1 MTQHPAIAPKL
12 PLPLLIHATPMSPVP
27 NRRNILIVR
36 GAYAPRA
43 SARLPSENLVR
54 TLLKLCFQRGKNCG
68 LTDRANPCA
77 PCISLSLPWHCADE
91 NVQKIRT
98 QRSRLTCINRLPRQA
113 AALLFQAIIQSADA
127 AADASTDSA
136 AARSRHSGYFCLP
149 IARSGFGAHTM
160 QAASNSTWL
169 PIRLSNCY
177 HESGCSGSNRPGHL
191 RGCTRPVS
199 KSWLPAAGRRCD
211 H

>member
-1 MTQHPAIAPKL
+1 MTQHPATAPKL

-68 LTDRANPCA
+68 LTDRANRCA
-77 PCISLSLPWHCADE
+77 QCVSLSSPWHCADE

-98 QRSRLTCINRLPRQA
+98 QRSRVTCINRLPRQA
-113 AALLFQAIIQSADA
+113 AALLFPATFSPPMLLQMQVPTPPQPSHDIPATFAYQWLSP
-127 AADASTDSA
+127 ASVLIPRKLPATA
-136 AARSRHSGYFCLP
+136 PCCL
-149 IARSGFGAHTM
+149 
-160 QAASNSTWL
+160 
-169 PIRLSNCY
+169 
-177 HESGCSGSNRPGHL
+177 SGCQTATVGLNALGQIDQDTCVAIHARVTALEAGSGSEN
-191 RGCTRPVS
+191 
-199 KSWLPAAGRRCD
+199 
-211 H
+211 

>member
-1 MTQHPAIAPKL
+1 
-12 PLPLLIHATPMSPVP
+12 MSPVP

-36 GAYAPRA
+36 GAYVPRA

-68 LTDRANPCA
+68 LTDRANCCA
-77 PCISLSLPWHCADE
+77 QCVSLSSPWHCADE

-98 QRSRLTCINRLPRQA
+98 ERSRVTCISRLPRQA
-113 AALLFQAIIQSADA
+113 AVPLFPVNIQPTDA

-136 AARSRHSGYFCLP
+136 AAKPRHACYFCLP
-149 IARSGFGAHTM
+149 MAQPGFGAHSA
-160 QAASNSTWL
+160 QAARNCTLL
-169 PIRLSNCY
+169 PIWLSNCY
-177 HESGCSGSNRPGHL
+177 QGSECSGSNRPGHF
-191 RGCTRPVS
+191 RRHTRPVS
-199 KSWLPAAGRRCD
+199 QPWKSALGRRIS